1 MSFGRYLNSEPV
13 FRTYMLNHA
22 FWMIVYTCSPY
33 FRNRT
38 TLFSFQNEL
47 LIRNENKK
55 KSVLCKYTLCKKT
68 INSNLFD
75 RHFYHTGL
83 FYLNDKITFDY
94 DYRKIHHISLP
105 FDFCLLRMMMMISF
119 PAEVLEIFVRLSH

>member
-1 MSFGRYLNSEPV
+1 MSFGRYLNSELV
-13 FRTYMLNHA
+13 LRTYMLNHA
-22 FWMIVYTCSPY
+22 FWMLVYTCSPY

-55 KSVLCKYTLCKKT
+55 NQFCVNILYAKKLLTQIYLTDTL
-68 INSNLFD
+68 
-75 RHFYHTGL
+75 YHTGL

-94 DYRKIHHISLP
+94 DHRKIHHISLP
-105 FDFCLLRMMMMISF
+105 FDFCLLRMMMISF